1 MGAERTNRN
10 LAIQPN
16 DKAIVSTS
24 SWNNFPIRLKSIYE
38 WRIIGLI
45 VAKMQIDFG
54 DRRFSFSEDLRNQKP
69 LLDSIRTKRLS
80 FGSIFREDEIEI
92 IFPMELV
99 LYRDKDDKLRGYREV
114 KKALRNL
121 AIPVEYE
128 NKTLKEKLFDANCK
142 DSGIIWGLAQV
153 IEKPKII
160 KLDGVNYLYFR
171 VPERTWEVLCQWEKG
186 VHIFELS
193 VFFKFVKAET
203 VPFYVLLAD
212 YRKTGSV
219 VLETNYIK
227 EFLSPGEYRD
237 YSSFRRRVLDMVKED
252 MKEHS
257 PFYFEINEFSDK
269 ACLIPAKKGRGRT
282 AKYAKIEII
291 YQQGKNTEVDKCIE
305 IFRGLNPLSPF
316 RLHDLLDNEL
326 HFLKKNLCFKEI
338 RGKNLDT
345 IVRLK
350 YYLNFGHQNV
360 QNWRTNPG
368 NFFLKFLE
376 NLYDTI
382 MLSGQTIKSVPA
394 YAIKVM
400 QEKLATYEPSAAS
413 VVSDNGPD

>member
-1 MGAERTNRN
+1 MGSERTNRN
-10 LAIQPN
+10 LAMQPN
-16 DKAIVSTS
+16 DKAIVSSS

-92 IFPMELV
+92 IFPIELI
-99 LYRDKDDKLRGYREV
+99 LSRDKDNKLRGYREIT
-114 KKALRNL
+114 KALHNL
-121 AIPVEYE
+121 ARPVEYE
-128 NKTLKEKLFDANCK
+128 NKTLKKKLFDPDCK

-153 IEKPKII
+153 IEKPEIRKIE
-160 KLDGVNYLYFR
+160 GVNHLYFR

-193 VFFKFVKAET
+193 VFFKFAKAET

-212 YRKTGSV
+212 YRNTGFA

-237 YSSFRRRVLDMVKED
+237 YSSFRRRVLDLVKED

-257 PFYFEINEFSDK
+257 PFYFEITEFSDK
-269 ACLIPAKKGRGRT
+269 ACLIPAKRGRGRS
-282 AKYAKIEII
+282 ANYAKIEII
-291 YQQGKNTEVDKCIE
+291 YQQGKNTEVDKRIE

-316 RLHDLLDNEL
+316 HLHDLLDEEL
-326 HFLKKNLCFKEI
+326 RFLEKNLCIREI
-338 RGKNLDT
+338 KGRNLDT

-350 YYLNFGHQNV
+350 YYVNYGHQNV
-360 QNWRTNPG
+360 QNWRKNPG
-368 NFFLKFLE
+368 KFFLRFLE

-382 MLSGQTIKSVPA
+382 MLGGQTIKSVPA

-413 VVSDNGPD
+413 VVSDNEPD